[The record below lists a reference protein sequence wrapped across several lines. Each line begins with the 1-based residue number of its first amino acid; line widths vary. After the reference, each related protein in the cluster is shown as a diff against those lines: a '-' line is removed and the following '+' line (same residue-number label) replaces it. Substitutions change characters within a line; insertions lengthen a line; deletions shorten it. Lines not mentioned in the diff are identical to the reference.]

1 MKELVES
8 FLPDQVINFFI
19 RIGDAGTMYSIAF
32 TTSEESTREWVQGSI
47 GFDEFGLPVW
57 LEEASEPFDLTRVK
71 GYGFGPAR
79 EARLV
84 SAMLWVDDVRLIL
97 EEGN

>member
-1 MKELVES
+1 M
-8 FLPDQVINFFI
+8 NFI
-19 RIGDAGTMYSIAF
+19 PHIGDAGTQYNVAF
-32 TTSEESTREWVQGSI
+32 TTSEESTREWVQVSF